1 MKIGKGLSTSYI
13 VLGIVLIIIA
23 AVAGYYA
30 GLSAGKGV
38 QVTTTT
44 VLQTVTQTKTI
55 TETLGATTTTQTTT
69 TTPTQTTTST
79 PTTTT
84 PAKETKI
91 VIGVTD
97 KVTDLDPAN
106 AYDFYTWEVL
116 SNIMEGLV
124 KYKPGTT
131 QIVPAIAERW
141 EVKDNGKVW
150 IFYLRKDVKFADGT
164 PLTAKDVVR
173 SIERVMR
180 INGDPAWL
188 VTSFVDKVEAL
199 DDYTVKFTL
208 KKPVSYFLALV
219 ATPPYFP
226 VHPAYNP
233 DQVDS
238 DQTAGGA
245 GPYKIVKW
253 VRDQELVL
261 EVNPYYYGEKPK
273 IQKVIIR
280 FYKDATTLRLAIEN
294 GEIDIAWRTLRPI
307 DIESLKNNPNLQVIE
322 VPGAFIR
329 YMILNCQM
337 EPTNN
342 KLVRQAIAAAIDR
355 NDIAQRVFMGTV
367 EPLYSL
373 VPIGMW
379 SHIDVFKEK
388 YGDGNIE
395 LAKQLLAK
403 AGYNENN
410 KLKLELWY
418 TPTHYG
424 DTEADLAQVLK
435 EQLEATGVIEVTIKS
450 AEWTTYLDYT
460 RKGMLMI
467 SLYGWYPDYIDPDDY
482 LTPFLHSEANSWT
495 GSGYSNPEVDKLLDE
510 AAVKTDQN
518 ERAKYYEQVQKILAE
533 DVPIIPLIQGK
544 LFMVAK
550 KDVGGIILDPTMLFR
565 YYLLYWKS

>member
-1 MKIGKGLSTSYI
+1 MRIGKGLSTSYVI
-13 VLGIVLIIIA
+13 LGIILIIIV

-30 GLSAGKGV
+30 GISTGKGT
-38 QVTTTT
+38 QVATTT
-44 VLQTVTQTKTI
+44 VIRTVTQTKTI
-55 TETLGATTTTQTTT
+55 TETPGATTTTQTTT

-116 SNIMEGLV
+116 SNIMDGLV

-150 IFYLRKDVKFADGT
+150 IFYLRKDVRFADGT
-164 PLTAKDVVR
+164 PLTARDVVR

-199 DDYTVKFTL
+199 DNYTVKFTL

-226 VHPAYNP
+226 VSPAYNP
-233 DQVDS
+233 NQVDS

-253 VRDQELVL
+253 VRDQELIL
-261 EVNPYYYGEKPK
+261 EANPYYYGEKPK

-307 DIESLKNNPNLQVIE
+307 DIESLKKDPNLQVIE

-337 EPTNN
+337 NPTNN

-367 EPLYSL
+367 EPLYTL
-373 VPIGMW
+373 IPIGMW

-482 LTPFLHSEANSWT
+482 LTPFLHSGANSWT

-510 AAVKTDQN
+510 AAVKTNQT

-550 KDVGGIILDPTMLFR
+550 KNVGGIILDPTMLFR